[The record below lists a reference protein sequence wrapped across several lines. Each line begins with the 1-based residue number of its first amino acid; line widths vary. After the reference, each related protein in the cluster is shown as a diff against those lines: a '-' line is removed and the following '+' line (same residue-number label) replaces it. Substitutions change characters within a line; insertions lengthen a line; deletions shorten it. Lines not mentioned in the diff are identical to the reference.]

1 MNKAMIASMRE
12 QLRPSEAAR
21 AALLERVGEIPN
33 KREGNSVRKYFAVAA
48 CAALLLCA
56 YPAYNVLKS
65 QNPPKLHSYIT
76 VEAGDIGAIKAY
88 RQESSDVGGGEGPGE
103 GPNLGV
109 LNDPVEEETVQ
120 LGAAAYQLLMDHFG
134 DSRPDWYGGAYLDDS
149 GTLMVLLVEDRNPGD
164 KSLELEVMKAVGD
177 LPVCFASAKYS
188 RNELERINGELLH
201 ILDGTGVFS
210 SFGIYDDQNR
220 IILDVPEPL
229 TEELLAAIGELDP
242 EDDAIL
248 IRVVEGVAMT
258 TDWVKGPAPIEP
270 IGGAVLP
277 GGVTTA
283 EPVKAEEPVGYTAGP
298 AASAVPDEDLIAI
311 EPQDKGT
318 QVEELPGE
326 KTVPA
331 SYDLLPLEE

>member
-1 MNKAMIASMRE
+1 MNKVMIASMRE

-109 LNDPVEEETVQ
+109 IDDPVGDAAVQ
-120 LGAAAYQLLMDHFG
+120 LGAEAYQLLMDHFG

-149 GTLMVLLVEDRNPGD
+149 GALMVLLVEDRNPGD

-188 RNELERINGELLH
+188 RNELERK
-201 ILDGTGVFS
+201 
-210 SFGIYDDQNR
+210 
-220 IILDVPEPL
+220 
-229 TEELLAAIGELDP
+229 IGR
-242 EDDAIL
+242 AH
-248 IRVVEGVAMT
+248 V
-258 TDWVKGPAPIEP
+258 
-270 IGGAVLP
+270 
-277 GGVTTA
+277 
-283 EPVKAEEPVGYTAGP
+283 
-298 AASAVPDEDLIAI
+298 
-311 EPQDKGT
+311 
-318 QVEELPGE
+318 
-326 KTVPA
+326 
-331 SYDLLPLEE
+331 